1 MNRVVYDSDHG
12 RMTCPTCQLPVS
24 RCKCEQAAPV
34 DGDGIVRI
42 RREVRRGKPMTV
54 VIGLPLAEP
63 DLRLL
68 AKALKKKCS
77 SGGSAKHGQ
86 IEVQGDHRDVLVRE
100 LEARG
105 YTVKLAGG

>member
-12 RMTCPTCQLPVS
+12 RLNCATCQRPVS
-24 RCKCEQAAPV
+24 RCNCTQATPV
-34 DGDGIVRI
+34 ASDGIVRI

-54 VIGLPLAEP
+54 VIGLPLAES
-63 DLRLL
+63 DLRVL

-77 SGGSAKHGQ
+77 SGGSTKDGQ
-86 IEVQGDHRDVLVRE
+86 IEVQGDHRDILVRE

-105 YTVKLAGG
+105 YTTRLAGG